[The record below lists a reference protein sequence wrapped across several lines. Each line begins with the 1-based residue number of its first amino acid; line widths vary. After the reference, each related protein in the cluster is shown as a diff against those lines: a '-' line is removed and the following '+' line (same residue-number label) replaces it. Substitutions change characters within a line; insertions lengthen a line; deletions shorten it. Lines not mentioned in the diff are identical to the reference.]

1 MAELVIKKQ
10 WLVSS
15 RTVDITTCYTFEK
28 EIGSGAYGK
37 VFQARDNTSG
47 ILRAVKVV
55 QKNRVRDYGT
65 FCNEITILKAL
76 DHPNIVNVIETFET
90 DRLCFLVLE
99 HCQGGE
105 LFQRITS
112 QRTLSEPQAAQI
124 MKNLFSA
131 TMYCHQNHVCHRDI
145 KPENCLFVDT
155 SSDSELKLIDFGLS
169 KVLNEAELMHAVD
182 GTPYYMAPEI
192 LTGSY
197 TKQVDCWSL
206 GVILYIMLG
215 GTPPFNG
222 KDNNEIMMSVF
233 NGYWSFRPKP
243 FATVSDHAK
252 DLIARLLV
260 KDPDIRWN
268 AKQAYHHP
276 WIQGLAPTP
285 QCPLVPEV
293 FDGIQS
299 FSHAQKL
306 KRVTLMFIASK
317 LSEKDIEN
325 LKKIFKSINTS
336 GDGTITRVE
345 LHQGMRMGGINID
358 SDTLETTFSV
368 LDSNRNGKID
378 YTEFLAACLY
388 NQTYLDQGLLKTAF
402 QHFDHDRS
410 GFITNDE
417 LREVLTGGDLSVLIS
432 DDDIQE
438 IMRETDK
445 NGDGRIDYME
455 FLAMMNRV

>member
-1 MAELVIKKQ
+1 MSQIVIKKQ

-15 RTVDITTCYTFEK
+15 RTVDIMTCYSFEK

-37 VFQARDNTSG
+37 VFQAKDINSG
-47 ILRAVKVV
+47 ILRAVKVI
-55 QKNRVRDYGT
+55 QKNRVKDYGT
-65 FCNEITILKAL
+65 FCNEINILKTL
-76 DHPNIVNVIETFET
+76 DHPNVVNVIETFET
-90 DRLCFLVLE
+90 GRLCFLVLE
-99 HCQGGE
+99 LCQGGE
-105 LFQRITS
+105 LFTRITAL
-112 QRTLSEPQAAQI
+112 RILSERQAALI

-131 TMYCHQNHVCHRDI
+131 IMYCHDNSICHRDI

-155 SSDSELKLIDFGLS
+155 NTESELKLIDFGIS
-169 KVLNEAELMHAVD
+169 KMLTEVEVMHAID

-215 GTPPFNG
+215 GSPPFNG
-222 KDNNEIMMSVF
+222 KDNQEIMMNVY
-233 NGYWSFRPKP
+233 NGYWSFRPKA

-260 KDPDIRWN
+260 KDPDIRWT

-285 QCPLVPEV
+285 QYPLVPEV

-306 KRVTLMFIASK
+306 KRVTLTFIASK

-325 LKKIFKSINTS
+325 LKKIFKSLNIS
-336 GDGTITRVE
+336 GDGTITRAE
-345 LHQGMRMGGINID
+345 LHQGMRMSGVDID
-358 SDTLETTFSV
+358 SNTLETTFSI

-388 NQTYLDQGLLKTAF
+388 NQSTLDQGLLKTAF

-417 LREVLTGGDLSVLIS
+417 LKEVLTGGDVSVLIS
-432 DDDIQE
+432 DNDIQE
-438 IMRETDK
+438 IMRETDR